1 MRNDECGTSPP
12 PIPHSSF
19 RIQHSRK
26 RLRQQTRREL
36 RDAGLGCGEARLQP
50 VGVGEDGL
58 DAADDFAFPI
68 CGILTP

>member
-1 MRNDECGTSPP
+1 MRNIPAPDSVFRIL

-50 VGVGEDGL
+50 VGVGEEGF
-58 DAADDFAFPI
+58 DAADDFVLF
-68 CGILTP
+68 G

>member
-1 MRNDECGTSPP
+1 MRNIPS

-36 RDAGLGCGEARLQP
+36 CDAGLGRGEARHQP
-50 VGVGEDGL
+50 VGVGGEGF
-58 DAADDFAFPI
+58 DAADDFAYAI
-68 CGILTP
+68 CGILAP